1 MSTLTIPDELL
12 RSANMTEQE
21 MVVELAIALYQR
33 EKVTIEQASRLAGM
47 DRIEFQR
54 ELANRDLYLTLD
66 VDDLEQDIATLRALG
81 RL

>member
-12 RSANMTEQE
+12 HSADMTTQE
-21 MVVELAIALYQR
+21 MAVELAIALYQR

-54 ELANRDLYLTLD
+54 LLASRDLYLTLD
-66 VDDLEQDIATLRALG
+66 VDDLEQDIATLQGLG

>member
-1 MSTLTIPDELL
+1 MSTLTIPDEVLH
-12 RSANMTEQE
+12 SANMTEHE

-33 EKVTIEQASRLAGM
+33 EKVTIEQAAHMAGM
-47 DRIEFQR
+47 DRIQFQR
-54 ELANRDLYLTLD
+54 ELASRDLYLTLD